1 VTLIAISGID
11 GSGKTTLANELVTM
25 LAAAGF
31 SARYCYGRFVPKR
44 LRTIIHLFRKL
55 RFGTTQEHGYPS
67 NYAGERRNLVRNPLI
82 SWALKG
88 TIGTAYVIGTSRKLR
103 RLLSQH
109 EFIVCDRY
117 LLDTW
122 ILDAC
127 LGTGGLSRSD
137 IRLLQVLTD
146 FLPRPDFGYL
156 VDIPRELAL
165 SRKADHLP
173 GDLLDEA
180 ILNFR
185 RAGESLGLVFIDGTK
200 PQACNA
206 KQIADQLGLRG

>member
-1 VTLIAISGID
+1 LASGRVPSGQDIVYSASARITYYEPLRLDHRLRLQARGQTRGSVVTLIAISGID

-146 FLPRPDFGYL
+146 FLPRPDF
-156 VDIPRELAL
+156 
-165 SRKADHLP
+165 
-173 GDLLDEA
+173 
-180 ILNFR
+180 
-185 RAGESLGLVFIDGTK
+185 
-200 PQACNA
+200 
-206 KQIADQLGLRG
+206 